1 MRASF
6 LMLVVIMLLI
16 LALGGL
22 EAIASRSLPVA
33 KPLPNAAVSN
43 TWYWR

>member
-1 MRASF
+1 MRAFF

-22 EAIASRSLPVA
+22 EAIASRLPVA
-33 KPLPNAAVSN
+33 KPLPNSPVSE